1 MSDLPMGT
9 VTFLFTDIE
18 SSTHLLQQLGYQY
31 VTVLTESRR
40 LMRTAF
46 QQFHGYEV
54 DTQGDSFF
62 VAFPCACDAV
72 SAAVL
77 AQRLLFAYSWPQ
89 DVMVRVRMGIHTG
102 EPLLLAEG
110 YIGLDVHCA
119 ARIMS
124 AGHGGQVLISQATHD
139 LVANNLPVDVSLRD
153 VGEHLLKDL
162 QHSIHL
168 FQVMIPNLPSN
179 FPPLKSL
186 YQAQKGSTT
195 TSELSQQASN
205 LPVAQAQPP
214 TVHALAWSPNRRS
227 IASGGHD
234 RLVRVWK
241 STTGLTSCLYCG
253 HTSSVTRVVWSPDG
267 QYIASAS
274 LNEAVHVWQTMPV
287 MGKTTEQ
294 KVSSYDGYVGVISS
308 MIWSPNGACIASSCT
323 GGTETSV
330 RVWEAMTGRVLLTY
344 RGHAYWVRALAW
356 SPNGKLLASGALK
369 EVQVWEASSGHKV
382 FTFHRHEGWV
392 KAVAWSPDGTR
403 LASTGEDKLVQVWKL
418 GRDHSLLT
426 YRGHTDWVGIV
437 EWSPDSKHIASISKD
452 HVLKIWNAT
461 TGNDILTFR
470 YNDNAMHAIAWLPD
484 GKHLVSVNDRGVVQ
498 IWQVQDTRV
507 PLN

>member
-1 MSDLPMGT
+1 MSDLPIGT

-89 DVMVRVRMGIHTG
+89 DVMVRIRMGIHTG

-139 LVANNLPVDVSLRD
+139 LVANNLPVD
-153 VGEHLLKDL
+153 
-162 QHSIHL
+162 
-168 FQVMIPNLPSN
+168 
-179 FPPLKSL
+179 
-186 YQAQKGSTT
+186 
-195 TSELSQQASN
+195 
-205 LPVAQAQPP
+205 QAQPP

-241 STTGLTSCLYCG
+241 STTGLTSCLYRG

-287 MGKTTEQ
+287 EGKTTEQ

-308 MIWSPNGACIASSCT
+308 MIWSPNGACIVSSCT

-498 IWQVQDTRV
+498 IWQAQDTRV